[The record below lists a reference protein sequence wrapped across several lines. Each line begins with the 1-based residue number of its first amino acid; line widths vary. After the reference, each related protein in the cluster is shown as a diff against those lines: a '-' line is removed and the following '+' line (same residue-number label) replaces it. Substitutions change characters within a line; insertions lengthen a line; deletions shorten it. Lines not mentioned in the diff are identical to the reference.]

1 MTEEQKQSWTRI
13 RAGGPLRF
21 MVVRG
26 VLPLTL
32 TGIVCIVL
40 FWIATPSARAMSMLE
55 LWYLA
60 PWYAALG
67 LLISVIGWLSN
78 ERLYRAVLARDA

>member
-1 MTEEQKQSWTRI
+1 M
-13 RAGGPLRF
+13 RF
-21 MVVRG
+21 MMVRG

-40 FWIATPSARAMSMLE
+40 FWIATPAAHAASMLD

-60 PWYAALG
+60 PWYAGLG
-67 LLISVIGWLSN
+67 LLISVMGWLSN
-78 ERLYRAVLARDA
+78 ERQYRAVAARRDEPPR